1 MKTSSKVILENI
13 SINKDLRMNINLI
26 DDSELRRLFNKVNHH
41 IDEFNHEK
49 LNESEKIFM
58 LQEIIK
64 SLFSFSNVLFDKFF
78 QLEISKTKETAK
90 VKKLKSFIDVTKNN
104 NNDDESELSKI
115 KQLQRRLQT

>member
-41 IDEFNHEK
+41 IDEFNYEK

-64 SLFSFSNVLFDKFF
+64 TLFSFSNVLFDKFF
-78 QLEISKTKETAK
+78 QQEILKTKETAK

-104 NNDDESELSKI
+104 NDDESELSKI

>member
-26 DDSELRRLFNKVNHH
+26 DDSTLRELFNKVNHH
-41 IDEFNHEK
+41 IDEFNHEN

-104 NNDDESELSKI
+104 DDDESELSKI

>member
-26 DDSELRRLFNKVNHH
+26 DDSTLRQLFNKVNHH

-104 NNDDESELSKI
+104 DDDESELSKI

>member
-1 MKTSSKVILENI
+1 MKTSSKIILENI

-26 DDSELRRLFNKVNHH
+26 DDSTLRELFNKVNHH

-104 NNDDESELSKI
+104 NDDESELSKI

>member
-26 DDSELRRLFNKVNHH
+26 DDSTLRELFNKVNHH

-104 NNDDESELSKI
+104 DDDESELSKI
-115 KQLQRRLQT
+115 KQLQRKLQT

>member
-1 MKTSSKVILENI
+1 MKTSSKIILENI

-26 DDSELRRLFNKVNHH
+26 DDSTLRELFNKVNHH

-78 QLEISKTKETAK
+78 KLEISKTKETAK

-104 NNDDESELSKI
+104 NDDESELSKI

>member
-1 MKTSSKVILENI
+1 MKTSSKIILENI

-26 DDSELRRLFNKVNHH
+26 DDSTLRELFNKVNHH

-104 NNDDESELSKI
+104 DDESELSKI

>member
-26 DDSELRRLFNKVNHH
+26 DDSTLRELFNKVNHH

-49 LNESEKIFM
+49 L
-58 LQEIIK
+58 
-64 SLFSFSNVLFDKFF
+64 
-78 QLEISKTKETAK
+78 
-90 VKKLKSFIDVTKNN
+90 KSFIDVTKN

>member
-41 IDEFNHEK
+41 IDKFNHER

>member
-26 DDSELRRLFNKVNHH
+26 DDSTLRELFNKVNHH

-104 NNDDESELSKI
+104 DDDESELSKI
-115 KQLQRRLQT
+115 KQLQRRLQP

>member
-26 DDSELRRLFNKVNHH
+26 DDSTLRELFNKVNHH

-104 NNDDESELSKI
+104 NDDESELSKI

>member
-1 MKTSSKVILENI
+1 MKTSSKIILENI
-13 SINKDLRMNINLI
+13 SINKDLRMNINL
-26 DDSELRRLFNKVNHH
+26 

-90 VKKLKSFIDVTKNN
+90 
-104 NNDDESELSKI
+104 
-115 KQLQRRLQT
+115 

>member
-26 DDSELRRLFNKVNHH
+26 DDSTLRQLFNKVNHH

-104 NNDDESELSKI
+104 NDDESELSKI

>member
-26 DDSELRRLFNKVNHH
+26 DNSELRRLFNKVNHH

-64 SLFSFSNVLFDKFF
+64 TLFSFSNVLFDKFF
-78 QLEISKTKETAK
+78 QQEILKTKETAK

-104 NNDDESELSKI
+104 NDDESELLKI